1 MKGMFLDLFEYNF
14 HSNQKLVEM
23 FMHFPEQTPP
33 RSVALINHIINAHQI
48 WNARILTQ
56 ETFETW
62 QINPL
67 EELEDLHHMNHFKT
81 IDILENS
88 DLNMKFSYQN
98 SKGEFFLNTVQEVL
112 FHVINHSTYHRGQ
125 IALLFREA
133 GLEPI
138 PTDYIFYKR

>member
-14 HSNQKLVEM
+14 HSNQKLVEI
-23 FMHFPEQTPP
+23 FMQFPEKTPP
-33 RSVALINHIINAHQI
+33 RSVKLINHILNAHQI

-62 QINPL
+62 QIHAL
-67 EELEDLHHMNHFKT
+67 EELEDLHQMNHFKT

-98 SKGEFFLNTVQEVL
+98 SKGDFFLNTVQEVL

-133 GLEPI
+133 GLEPL